1 VSADTCPENTHFGGV
16 TAKSPFLGETL
27 KGPVYLVEQS
37 GQSLPGLF
45 LDLKGRVNVKIQT
58 KTQLVNGRQ
67 IQSLASDTP
76 QLPISELTVALD
88 GGKTTGVFQNRN
100 DLCFRGSST
109 SKFNTV
115 NAFAKFDGWNGKS
128 TADAKLSAQVVGCGP
143 GVSGKL
149 SGPTGSKPKL
159 TVKAEKHPGDPNIK
173 ELTVKLGRNL
183 SLVKS
188 RIGNSSGSASR
199 LGGESFDYV
208 NRRTLKVVGLP
219 STGASKLT
227 LRIRKG
233 AIRVSARSK
242 HLLRRGRTR
251 TFSVK
256 VTQTPVSG
264 TATSTRT
271 KFRAKRR

>member
-1 VSADTCPENTHFGGV
+1 M
-16 TAKSPFLGETL
+16 
-27 KGPVYLVEQS
+27 
-37 GQSLPGLF
+37 
-45 LDLKGRVNVKIQT
+45 NVKIQT

-128 TADAKLSAQVVGCGP
+128 TADTKLSAQVVGCGP
-143 GVSGKL
+143 GVSGRL

-159 TVKAEKHPGDPNIK
+159 TVKTEKHPGDPNIK
-173 ELTVKLGRNL
+173 ELTVRLGRNL

-188 RIGNSSGSASR
+188 RIDNSSGSASR

-208 NRRTLKVVGLP
+208 NRRTLKVTGLP

-227 LRIRKG
+227 LRIRNG

-242 HLLRRGRTR
+242 HLLRRGKSRN
-251 TFSVK
+251 FSVK

-264 TATSTRT
+264 AATSTRT